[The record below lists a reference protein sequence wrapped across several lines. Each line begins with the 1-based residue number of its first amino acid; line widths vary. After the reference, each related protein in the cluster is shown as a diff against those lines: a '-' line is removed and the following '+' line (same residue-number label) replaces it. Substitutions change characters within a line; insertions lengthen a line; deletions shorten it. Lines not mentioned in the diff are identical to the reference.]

1 MRNLKTK
8 AAGKTSRAAKA
19 WKSIAHLFKS
29 KPLAG
34 AGVVIMLVLTLIA
47 IFADVIAPVKMQ
59 AGTLP
64 GNILYKLVKPFWMLS
79 ADDQAKQVA
88 SGTIYWLGTDN
99 LGRDVL
105 SYLIYGARTSVVLCL
120 GVSVLSTAISVLIG
134 TLSATLGG
142 WFDLIVQRVVDA
154 FQCIPGML
162 FSLII
167 MNMLGNGMMQLII
180 VMSVPGGIANSRM
193 IRSSAIAIRNSGYV
207 RSSELLGAAALWKM
221 AQHVLPNIL
230 PVIITTAAGGLGG
243 TVMMEA
249 SLNFL
254 GYGVPVGTPSW
265 GYMITNQGRNNMF
278 SAPYLCLFPGI
289 CITIMVLAANLFGD
303 GLRDVMDPRLRGGV
317 GTYDSRKIK
326 KIAAKY
332 ARLLEESRKN
342 GFKRK
347 EAAH

>member
-1 MRNLKTK
+1 MKKKTSP
-8 AAGKTSRAAKA
+8 AAGA
-19 WKSIAHLFKS
+19 WQWTVRFFKR

-34 AGVVIMLVLTLIA
+34 VGLALLFLLVLVA
-47 IFADVIAPVKMQ
+47 IFADVLAPVKMQ

-64 GNILYKLVKPFWMLS
+64 GNILYKLEKPFWLLT
-79 ADDQAKQVA
+79 ADERAAQAAAGMV
-88 SGTIYWLGTDN
+88 YWLGTDN

-120 GVSVLSTAISVLIG
+120 GVSALSTVISVVIG

-142 WFDLIVQRVVDA
+142 GFDLGVQRLVDA

-162 FSLII
+162 LSMII
-167 MNMLGNGMMQLII
+167 MNMLGNGMAQLII
-180 VMSVPGGIANSRM
+180 VMAVPGGIANSRM
-193 IRSSAIAIRNSGYV
+193 IRSAAISVRDSGYV
-207 RSSELLGAAALWKM
+207 RSSELLGAATMWKM
-221 AQHVLPNIL
+221 FQHVLPNIL
-230 PVIITTAAGGLGG
+230 PIIIITAAGGLGG

-265 GYMITNQGRNNMF
+265 GYMITNQGRANMF

-289 CITIMVLAANLFGD
+289 CIAVMVLAANLFGD
-303 GLRDVMDPRLRGGV
+303 GLRDVMDPRLQGGV
-317 GTYDSRKIK
+317 GTYDSKKLR

-332 ARLLEESRKN
+332 AALFEKSRA
-342 GFKRK
+342 GQS
-347 EAAH
+347 EAN